1 MPKKPKPAK
10 GAPSLD
16 LTGSDE
22 TPDITI
28 EYVAVADLVAYARN
42 SRTHSPEQIA
52 KLAQSIRTFG
62 FTNPVLIREDR
73 TIVAGHGRVLAAQ
86 AIGRKRVPTITCRGW
101 TDAQVRAYVITD
113 NKLALDAGWDE
124 DLLKLELGELAAAG
138 FDLELTGFSEAD
150 LDQLFGKVADDAE
163 PPDTGPQLSRLSY
176 SVVVRC
182 DSEAHQSELL
192 DRFTGEGLKCDA
204 LIS

>member
-1 MPKKPKPAK
+1 MPKKPRLAK
-10 GAPSLD
+10 VETASD

-22 TPDITI
+22 TPDISI

-42 SRTHSPEQIA
+42 SRTHGPEQVA

-73 TIVAGHGRVLAAQ
+73 TIIAGHGRVLAAQ
-86 AIGRKRVPTITCRGW
+86 TIGRKRVPTITCTGW
-101 TDAQVRAYVITD
+101 TDAQVRAYVIAD

-124 DLLKLELGELAAAG
+124 EILKLELGELANQI
-138 FDLELTGFSEAD
+138 DLDLTGFSEAD

-163 PPDTGPQLSRLSY
+163 PPATGPQLTGLSY

-182 DSEAHQSELL
+182 DSETHQSELL
-192 DRFTGEGLKCDA
+192 ERFMGEGLKCDA

>member
-10 GAPSLD
+10 VETPSV

-22 TPDITI
+22 TPDISI

-42 SRTHSPEQIA
+42 SRTHSPEQVA

-73 TIVAGHGRVLAAQ
+73 TIIAGHGRVLAAQ
-86 AIGRKRVPTITCRGW
+86 AIGRKRVPTITCKGW
-101 TDAQVRAYVITD
+101 TDAQVRAYVIAD

-124 DLLKLELGELAAAG
+124 DILKLELGELANQI
-138 FDLELTGFSEAD
+138 DLELTGFSEGD
-150 LDQLFGKVADDAE
+150 LDQLFGKIDDE
-163 PPDTGPQLSRLSY
+163 PSEPKPVDLTERHQILIE
-176 SVVVRC
+176 C
-182 DSEAHQSELL
+182 KSEAEQLELL
-192 DRFTGEGLKCDA
+192 TELQTRAIECKA
-204 LIS
+204 LIA